1 MPYDNVSNIFGVD
14 KYYFRVE
21 VERVVRDTMLV
32 ALDASNLFFAETLA
46 RSAAETYP
54 AGTSDVSSMYV
65 ENRESVTDR
74 ATSVERMVAINNEN
88 S

>member
-1 MPYDNVSNIFGVD
+1 MV
-14 KYYFRVE
+14 K
-21 VERVVRDTMLV
+21 DTMLV
-32 ALDASNLFFAETLA
+32 AVEASNLFFAETLA

-65 ENRESVTDR
+65 ENRESVTDS
-74 ATSVERMVAINNEN
+74 ATSIERMIAINNEK

>member
-1 MPYDNVSNIFGVD
+1 VD

-32 ALDASNLFFAETLA
+32 ALDASDLESAKRRA
-46 RSAAETYP
+46 CSAAETYP
-54 AGTSDVSSMYV
+54 EGTPDVSSMYV
-65 ENRESVTDR
+65 ENRESVTDS
-74 ATSVERMVAINNEN
+74 ATSVERMIAINNEK